1 MHKCKIAVYDRDTE
15 TLKFLKDFFKD
26 RKEYSASFFRDVSGL
41 QEGLSSNSRCAVIAG
56 TNNGCL
62 GETAPLA
69 AGFPVVAMVEKD
81 LTRGLSQVMR
91 HNLEFY
97 LMAPFH
103 KDDLDYKL
111 KVLRNRQNFSEGICS
126 KVKDLEA
133 IVELAY
139 LMSSTLD
146 PREVLDFMVKR
157 ISSTLEVNRCFI
169 IGLTHGEKRYAQVVS
184 TFEAP
189 ELKEFRLDLK
199 KYPEIRRAHRIGRP
213 VIVKDARKDPLM
225 KPVSGLMKAL
235 DIKAIMVVPIVYRD
249 EVIGSLFLR
258 TTRNSRPFTEREK
271 KFCQEIAR
279 AAVNPL
285 YNAFLFEK
293 LVKEKTR
300 LERLSITDYLTGAY
314 NIRYLYH
321 RLEDEFQRARRYG
334 SPLSCIMFDLDHFKK
349 INDSYGHKAGDMV
362 LREFAHIVKRQVRK
376 TDVFARYG
384 GEEFVL
390 LLTHTPVNGALTE
403 ADRLRDLI
411 RTHRYRALDEKS
423 GVTVS
428 MGISTYPD
436 ARVAE
441 ADGLITLADD
451 ALFKAK
457 NRGRDQ
463 IILA

>member
-1 MHKCKIAVYDRDTE
+1 MEKSRVAVYDKDPE
-15 TLKFLKDFFKD
+15 TLKFLEGFFRV
-26 RKEYSASFFRDVSGL
+26 RKEYSAAFFQDVASLKKNFPDGAK
-41 QEGLSSNSRCAVIAG
+41 CAVIAG
-56 TNNGCL
+56 THHECL
-62 GETAPLA
+62 DELAPHIRE
-69 AGFPVVAMVEKD
+69 FPIVAMVERD
-81 LTRGLSQVMR
+81 LTRGLAQVMR
-91 HNLEFY
+91 NNLEFY
-97 LMAPFH
+97 MLPVFH
-103 KDDLDYKL
+103 KEDLDYKL
-111 KVLRNRQNFSEGICS
+111 KVLKNRRNFSEGLFG

-146 PREVLDFMVKR
+146 PREVLDFMVQR
-157 ISSTLEVNRCFI
+157 ISAALNVSRCFI
-169 IGLTHGEKRYAQVVS
+169 IGLTYEENRYAEVIS
-184 TFEAP
+184 TFETP
-189 ELKEFRLDLK
+189 DIKEIKLDLR
-199 KYPEIRRAHRIGRP
+199 KYPEIRRAHRSGKP
-213 VIVKDARKDPLM
+213 VIIKDARKDPLM

-235 DIKAIMVVPIVYRD
+235 DIKAIMVIPIVYRD

-258 TTRNSRPFTEREK
+258 TARTSRSFTEREI

-300 LERLSITDYLTGAY
+300 LERLSITDYLTGAF

-349 INDSYGHKAGDMV
+349 INDTFGHKAGDVV
-362 LREFAHIVKRQVRK
+362 LREFSQLIKKQVRK

-390 LLTHTPVNGALTE
+390 LLTHTPVAGAITE
-403 ADRLRDLI
+403 GGRLREFV
-411 RTHRYRALDEKS
+411 RTHRFRALGEKT

-436 ARVAE
+436 QRING
-441 ADGLITLADD
+441 ADELITLADD

-457 NRGRDQ
+457 DRGRDQ
-463 IILA
+463 LVLA